1 MARCLVHICDYA
13 VICGIRNQNVSL
25 QSSQTFLVIQVNP
38 LRLKFFSPNDEI
50 LIRWNVLGV
59 GIERDL

>member
-1 MARCLVHICDYA
+1 MFSAYMRL
-13 VICGIRNQNVSL
+13 CGNMWYKESKCVPSKLPNVPRYTGEPP
-25 QSSQTFLVIQVNP
+25 QIEV
-38 LRLKFFSPNDEI
+38 FSPNDEI